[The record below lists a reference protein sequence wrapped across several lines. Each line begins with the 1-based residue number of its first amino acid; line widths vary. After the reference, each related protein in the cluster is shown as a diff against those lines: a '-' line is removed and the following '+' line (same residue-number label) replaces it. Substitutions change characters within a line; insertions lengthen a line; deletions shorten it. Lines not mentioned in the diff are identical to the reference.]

1 MDLFIYLIIAVGV
14 GLFKVSSSNK
24 MSTLQDISVMS
35 EPGAVAPVTTGDYNA
50 PIGNNLQMYKDPN
63 AFMLILEEF
72 GLK

>member
-35 EPGAVAPVTTGDYNA
+35 EPGAVAPVMTGDYNA